1 MRRFFVIETRTGG
14 TGTGWNADSM
24 GPVGFEPTTKGFTLP
39 RRFHREWTIS
49 SPVHQSGACG
59 CGMLQACYQGRSSPQ
74 VVSAPSAGVPAARL
88 RVAMDT
94 QVAEGFPEFIPSTS
108 RVSARR
114 HLIDESPALTAV
126 LQAQRPAIVAAPL
139 ASGAEQSATAVAAG
153 TATMRERLVD
163 RALEPG
169 DLVDAVVTGSSGVHG
184 AVMRAPRVAFVRCA
198 CRV

>member
-1 MRRFFVIETRTGG
+1 
-14 TGTGWNADSM
+14 M

-39 RRFHREWTIS
+39 RRFRREWTIS

-94 QVAEGFPEFIPSTS
+94 QVPEGFPEFIPSTS

-139 ASGAEQSATAVAAG
+139 PQEWNSPRRVWLCGQPRREKASSMVPWNQAISLT
-153 TATMRERLVD
+153 L
-163 RALEPG
+163 
-169 DLVDAVVTGSSGVHG
+169 
-184 AVMRAPRVAFVRCA
+184 
-198 CRV
+198 